1 MTDGNQALASGGS
14 GAHDARPSQAE
25 IEVRISQFLVAQLGV
40 DAQRLA
46 AAADIYEGGLV
57 DSIGVIELLSF
68 LEGEYG
74 VEIPEDDLLSGDFS
88 RIEGIAGIVSR
99 LTTEG

>member
-1 MTDGNQALASGGS
+1 MSEANHALAAGGS
-14 GAHDARPSQAE
+14 GTPVTRPTQLE
-25 IEVRISQFLVAQLGV
+25 IEARISQFLVTELRV
-40 DAQRLA
+40 DAGRLA
-46 AAADIYEGGLV
+46 TATDIYEGGLV

-88 RIEGIAGIVSR
+88 RIDGIAGIVFR
-99 LTTEG
+99 LTAEG